1 MFSVFSSKPHPAFDV
16 LLPLLSPLLAATKR
30 TGRPLAKLVEDQFVA
45 GFIAGTEGTVLKEHG
60 LTGRQAA
67 KVIVALN
74 ERFGLD
80 LLKGVNRM
88 SEQKPDYVDGTRTG
102 NFITQYARGI
112 NDFGGHPFV
121 ERATESANIPYTAA
135 HLAKTGEVVAVRQAT
150 REEIA
155 TELVE
160 HLFMEVAEKRLGAT
174 ADQG

>member
-16 LLPLLSPLLAATKR
+16 LLSLLSPLLAATKR
-30 TGRPLAKLVEDQFVA
+30 TGTPLAKLIQDQFVA

-60 LTGRQAA
+60 LAGRQAG

-80 LLKGVNRM
+80 LLKGVNHT
-88 SEQKPDYVDGTRTG
+88 SEQKPDYVEGTRTG

-112 NDFGGHPFV
+112 NDFDGHPFI

-150 REEIA
+150 REEISA
-155 TELVE
+155 MLVE
-160 HLFMEVAEKRLGAT
+160 HLFLEVAEQRLGA
-174 ADQG
+174 ASHQR